1 MTTRVSFQEA
11 MGALRANVDWLGSM
25 AEDAV
30 RGASSALLGDD
41 ALRAELVVTGDEELD
56 ELFVTLEQEAYHLI
70 ARQAPVAAD
79 LRFLVS
85 SLRVMADWERTGG
98 LAVWIAKIAIEDWE
112 REAGTMAILREMAD
126 GALSLLCQARQA
138 WREKDLELASDLQER
153 GAALDGGYRRL
164 TAHLLAQSGQDVNSL
179 VMHAMLAGRHI
190 DRIADHAL
198 AVGDRVA
205 YMVTGKSPTAPRPA
219 QVG

>member
-11 MGALRANVDWLGSM
+11 MGALRANVDWLGSL
-25 AEDAV
+25 AEEAV
-30 RGASSALLGDD
+30 RGASASLLGGDT
-41 ALRAELVVTGDEELD
+41 LRAELVIAGDQELD
-56 ELFVTLEQEAYHLI
+56 ELFVTLEQEAYNLI

-85 SLRVMADWERTGG
+85 ALRVMADWERTGG
-98 LAVWIAKIAIEDWE
+98 LAVWIARIALEDWE
-112 REAGTMAILREMAD
+112 REPGAMAILEEMAD
-126 GALSLLCQARQA
+126 EALSLVAQARQA

-153 GAALDGGYRRL
+153 SAEPDGGYRRL
-164 TAHLLAQSGQDVNSL
+164 TAHLLAQSGPDVNSL

-205 YMVTGKSPTAPRPA
+205 YMVSGKAAPRPA
-219 QVG
+219 EVS

>member
-11 MGALRANVDWLGSM
+11 MGALRANVDWLGSL
-25 AEDAV
+25 AEEAV
-30 RGASSALLGDD
+30 RGASVTLLGNDD
-41 ALRAELVVTGDEELD
+41 LRAELVIAGDDELD
-56 ELFVTLEQEAYHLI
+56 ELFVTLEQEAYQLI

-79 LRFLVS
+79 LRFLAS

-98 LAVWIAKIAIEDWE
+98 LAVWIATIALEEWQ
-112 REAGTMAILREMAD
+112 REAGTMAILQEMAD
-126 GALSLLCQARQA
+126 GALSLVCQARRA
-138 WREKDLELASDLQER
+138 WREKDLELASDLADR

-164 TAHLLAQSGQDVNSL
+164 TAHLLAQSGPDVNGL

-190 DRIADHAL
+190 ERIADHAV

-205 YMVTGKSPTAPRPA
+205 YMVTGKTPGASRPA
-219 QVG
+219 EVG